1 MVDRAEA
8 RSADW
13 IIAAPSLAQLAKERI
28 ESGIL
33 AGDYMPG
40 ERLVEERLCEE
51 LGVSRPPVREALKEL
66 ELSGLV
72 THVARR
78 GAIVT
83 PMTQHDVYEIVTL
96 RYELERMALRL
107 ALPNPA
113 PQRMARCEQALETME
128 QISGTGD
135 EAAMALAGFEFHIA
149 IAGLAGHQRLEDTY
163 RAMAMQLQLCM
174 AMNNRARRELE
185 DLRGNLARHQELFEV
200 VSRGD
205 YDQALDAI
213 DSHGHFTFLIAAVD
227 QLEGPSP
234 ASQLWFSELRQKA
247 EAEET

>member
-1 MVDRAEA
+1 MTNRSDA
-8 RSADW
+8 RSAEGG
-13 IIAAPSLAQLAKERI
+13 IAAPSLARLAKDRI
-28 ESGIL
+28 ESDIL
-33 AGDYMPG
+33 AGDYLPG

-72 THVARR
+72 RHAARR

-113 PQRMARCEQALETME
+113 PHRMGRCEQALEEME
-128 QISGTGD
+128 RISTTGD
-135 EAAMALAGFEFHIA
+135 EAAMARAGFEFHIS

-174 AMNNRARRELE
+174 AMNNKARRELE
-185 DLRGNLARHQELFEV
+185 DLRGNLARHQELFSV

-205 YDQALDAI
+205 CEEALDAI
-213 DSHGHFTFLIAAVD
+213 DKHGHYTFLVAAVD
-227 QLEGPSP
+227 QLEGPSA
-234 ASQLWFSELRQKA
+234 ASRLWFSELRQKA
-247 EAEET
+247 EAVGT